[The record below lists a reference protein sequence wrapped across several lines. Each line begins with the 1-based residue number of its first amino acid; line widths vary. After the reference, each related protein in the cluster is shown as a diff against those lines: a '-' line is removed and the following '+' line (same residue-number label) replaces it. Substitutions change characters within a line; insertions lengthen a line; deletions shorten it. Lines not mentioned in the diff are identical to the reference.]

1 MPTLNKRLIVIVA
14 CLALC
19 FADASDVFAE
29 NGVKV
34 LLISPKS
41 DLVPTDAIHINVR
54 ISNETGEQIAVSSI
68 ALDCPEELRC
78 DSRGG
83 AKGQY
88 ELLSGSEEQVDIE
101 PNEHHDF
108 VLSAQAVKSSDTLSE
123 QWLTF
128 EARDYDFNIKL
139 IYTTGEGQQQQA
151 FAAVEIPFRTS
162 MSILM
167 LGAVVGVTLI
177 TVIDALRRVRRWL
190 QEGTPLRGRRVSRSR
205 ALRARVLRR
214 LTLIILDIVLGG
226 LAAMTT
232 ILLANQTTSLDH
244 VLEIR
249 LLDVWGGFLIGALV
263 QLGTPNAAALWD
275 WLRVKNV
282 SPATAGS
289 SQPG

>member
-1 MPTLNKRLIVIVA
+1 
-14 CLALC
+14 
-19 FADASDVFAE
+19 
-29 NGVKV
+29 
-34 LLISPKS
+34 
-41 DLVPTDAIHINVR
+41 
-54 ISNETGEQIAVSSI
+54 VSQLGLFSI

-88 ELLSGSEEQVDIE
+88 ELLSGPEAQVDIE
-101 PNEHHDF
+101 PNENH
-108 VLSAQAVKSSDTLSE
+108 
-123 QWLTF
+123 
-128 EARDYDFNIKL
+128 DYDFNIKL
-139 IYTTGEGQQQQA
+139 SYSTGEKKQQA

-177 TVIDALRRVRRWL
+177 TVIDALRRMRRWL
-190 QEGTPLRGRRVSRSR
+190 QEGTPLRGRVSRSR
-205 ALRARVLRR
+205 ALRGRVLRR

-275 WLRVKNV
+275 WLRVKSV